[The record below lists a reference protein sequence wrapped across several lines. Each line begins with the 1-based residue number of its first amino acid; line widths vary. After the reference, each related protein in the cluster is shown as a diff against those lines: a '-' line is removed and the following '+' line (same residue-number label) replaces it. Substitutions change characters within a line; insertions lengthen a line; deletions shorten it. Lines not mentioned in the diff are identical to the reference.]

1 MIVLKIDVTKID
13 KSRLFE
19 GKNGAKYLD
28 AILWETNDDQYGNSH
43 RIVQSVS
50 KEERLAGVK
59 GAIIGNAKTIG
70 QQTGATN
77 NQQTNRPARRPSAPP
92 ASHKTPA
99 DSGLEWDGTDEKL
112 PF

>member
-28 AILWETNDDQYGNSH
+28 AVLIETPNNQYGDSH
-43 RIVQSVS
+43 MIAQSVT

-70 QQTGATN
+70 QTN
-77 NQQTNRPARRPSAPP
+77 GQQSNQTNGRPPRRQSAPP
-92 ASHKTPA
+92 PA
-99 DSGLEWDGTDEKL
+99 GSNMPTKPLPDYDDENI